1 MESNRLAP
9 SALRRH
15 APGTFRFDVEAIDP
29 GPQGHSPVVSFEVS
43 IRPPWWRTR
52 TFYLCLAVLSFLYF
66 LLFLHLRERRLIKRQ
81 PFLEKLVAQRTS
93 ELEAEKSELLTAR
106 EALHH
111 QASHDALTGLWNR
124 SAILDILQRQL
135 DHARRNGT
143 QLAAV
148 LTDIDYFKKINDTL
162 GHLAGDFV
170 LRDAAHR
177 MARNIR
183 PTDFIGRYG
192 GEEFLIVLPGPPE
205 GDPPGRLS
213 HIQHA
218 VSQRPF
224 LHLAESIDVSSS
236 FGASW
241 INRETISVEDMI
253 RHADEALHAAKA
265 SGRNRIV
272 FPPRPRRR
280 NAFCN
285 KSGATRHHSR
295 PP

>member
-111 QASHDALTGLWNR
+111 KPATMPSPDSGIAPQSSTYFNASSTTPVAME
-124 SAILDILQRQL
+124 
-135 DHARRNGT
+135 RNS
-143 QLAAV
+143 
-148 LTDIDYFKKINDTL
+148 
-162 GHLAGDFV
+162 
-170 LRDAAHR
+170 
-177 MARNIR
+177 
-183 PTDFIGRYG
+183 
-192 GEEFLIVLPGPPE
+192 PP
-205 GDPPGRLS
+205 S
-213 HIQHA
+213 
-218 VSQRPF
+218 
-224 LHLAESIDVSSS
+224 
-236 FGASW
+236 
-241 INRETISVEDMI
+241 
-253 RHADEALHAAKA
+253 
-265 SGRNRIV
+265 
-272 FPPRPRRR
+272 
-280 NAFCN
+280 
-285 KSGATRHHSR
+285 
-295 PP
+295 